1 MGADGTGVA
10 RDAWGRPLAAMEL
23 VIEDTK
29 SCNPPVAE
37 VGTELVSDSRNSN
50 GEVLR
55 AGTLCSMLT
64 GGKAM

>member
-1 MGADGTGVA
+1 
-10 RDAWGRPLAAMEL
+10 MEL
-23 VIEDTK
+23 VSEDTK

-37 VGTELVSDSRNSN
+37 VGTEFVRDSRNSS

-55 AGTLCSMLT
+55 AGTECSMLT